1 MNIEKGKK
9 YITRQGLPVSLLGQ
23 TKQGWLVSVPVDS
36 SLPDVIGDYWHVSSM
51 GKSLSRGELFDIIEA
66 PKVHTRYIVW
76 YRKTG
81 FPDLMCAMMCSNEE
95 SVKRF
100 FSQYRI
106 HPLLWYYVQPVTY
119 TEESKS

>member
-51 GKSLSRGELFDIIEA
+51 GKSLSRGELFDVVEA

-76 YRKTG
+76 YRKSAW
-81 FPDLMCAMMCSNEE
+81 PDIQTTIPFRSMSDAE
-95 SVKRF
+95 SFLR
-100 FSQYRI
+100 RPRL
-106 HPLLWYYVQPVTY
+106 HPLVWSHIQEITV